1 MTKGAKRCNKSLR
14 FLSDL
19 QEGREEEAKKE
30 ELETTWRPRK
40 PGTSHWLGKVGFL
53 LRGEDFVSDARPY
66 FRGQVFYG
74 NVSATF
80 YSRVAHQ

>member
-1 MTKGAKRCNKSLR
+1 MIKGAKRCNKSLR

-53 LRGEDFVSDARPY
+53 LRGKAFFQMLGLILEVRF
-66 FRGQVFYG
+66 FMGM
-74 NVSATF
+74 
-80 YSRVAHQ
+80 